1 MTLRVPGQALPA
13 PFRAGD
19 RVNPSRA
26 VVRLTGLTTVLALI
40 MHLAGLFLG
49 GGNGPSTFTT
59 LHGQPITLYG
69 HGLYQFDTLLV
80 GSGFR
85 GQDAAMLLLGVPL
98 LLLALASYRAGSW
111 RGALLLAG
119 TLAYTLYISSSVAF
133 GAAYNAFFPVSIALF
148 AASLFGLMALLTSLD
163 ARVLTAQLTRTV
175 PRRAAATFLF
185 VVGAV
190 LLVVWGGLSL
200 LPALLA
206 GRVPE
211 EVASYTTLVT
221 HTLDLGV
228 IVPATFFT
236 GVLLRRQTPLGDLL
250 APTLLVMSTLLGLTI
265 AAATVAQALAGYPYT
280 AGQLVTLVA
289 PFGLLSLAGLAL
301 TLAWFRHLPEPGGT
315 T

>member
-1 MTLRVPGQALPA
+1 MNT
-13 PFRAGD
+13 
-19 RVNPSRA
+19 SRA
-26 VVRLTGLTTVLALI
+26 VVRLTGLIAVLLVI
-40 MHLAGLFLG
+40 VHLAGLFLG
-49 GGNGPSTFTT
+49 GGNGSSTFTT
-59 LHGQPITLYG
+59 LHGQQVTLYG

-80 GSGFR
+80 GSGFQ
-85 GQDAAMLLLGVPL
+85 GQDAAMMLLGVPL
-98 LLLALASYRAGSW
+98 LLVALEWYRAGSW
-111 RGALLLAG
+111 RGAVLLAG
-119 TLAYTLYISSSVAF
+119 TLAYILYISSSVAF
-133 GAAYNAFFPVSIALF
+133 GAAYNAFFPVNIALF

-163 ARVLTAQLTRTV
+163 ARILTAQMTGNV
-175 PRRAAATFLF
+175 PRLAAATFLF

-200 LPALLA
+200 LPALFA

-211 EVASYTTLVT
+211 EVASYSTLVT

-228 IVPATFFT
+228 IVPAVFAT
-236 GVLLRRQTPLGDLL
+236 GILLRRQSPLGDVF

-301 TLAWFRHLPEPGGT
+301 TLAWFRHLPKHGGAT
-315 T
+315 